1 MEKLVEKSNKAILST
16 VYPYRRNVIGEINWN
31 WRMNGIIGARG
42 TGKTT
47 LLLQKLK
54 ELKQNGHDVLFAR
67 LDDFYF
73 SDHRLVD
80 LADEFRKQ
88 GGEFLYLDEIHKY
101 PGWPEELKNVYDST
115 PEIKVVFSG
124 SSIVDLMANDA
135 DLSRRALNYEMT
147 GLSFREFL
155 LMSGIVTSPP
165 LSLDE
170 ILQNHVEIAAG
181 LIRQVPILK
190 YFRIYLKSG
199 YYPYFLEPDR
209 DYLLTLEQVI
219 RTVMEVDMRFIE
231 NYDVTQSRKMLLLL
245 KIIASSVPFKPN
257 VAKISEKT
265 GLHRH
270 TVLQY
275 FHYLEKAR
283 MIKLLNLPEKHI
295 SRLQKPDK
303 IFLEN
308 PNLFYA
314 LNPEMADIGNLR
326 ETFALNQLSV
336 KHEVHLH
343 DQVDF
348 NVDHKYLAE
357 IGGKNKNNHQVKELD
372 NAFLFL
378 DDIEIGHHNT
388 IPLWL
393 LGFLY

>member
-1 MEKLVEKSNKAILST
+1 MEKLVEKSTKAILST
-16 VYPYRRNVIGEINWN
+16 DYPYRRHVIGDINWD
-31 WRMNGIIGARG
+31 WKMNGIIGARG

-47 LLLQKLK
+47 LLLQQLK
-54 ELKQNGHDVLFAR
+54 EQMQSGHEVLFAR

-73 SDHRLVD
+73 SDHRLYD

-101 PGWPEELKNVYDST
+101 PGWPEELKNIYDSM
-115 PEIKVVFSG
+115 PELKIVFSG
-124 SSIVDLMANDA
+124 SSIIDLMKTDA
-135 DLSRRALNYEMT
+135 DLSRRALKYEMT
-147 GLSFREFL
+147 GLSFREYL
-155 LMSGIVTSPP
+155 LMSGIANSSP

-170 ILQNHVEIAAG
+170 ILQNHVEIAAAM
-181 LIRQVPILK
+181 IRQIPVLK
-190 YFRIYLKSG
+190 YFRAYLKTG
-199 YYPYFLEPDR
+199 YYPYFLEPNR

-257 VAKISEKT
+257 VMKISEKT

-314 LNPEMADIGNLR
+314 LNPEMVDVGNLR

-336 KHEVHLH
+336 KHEVNLH

-348 NVDHKYLAE
+348 MVDQTYLVE
-357 IGGKNKNNHQVKELD
+357 IGGKNKNSRQIKELD

-378 DDIEIGHHNT
+378 DDIEIGHLKT

>member
-1 MEKLVEKSNKAILST
+1 MERLIEKSNKAILST
-16 VYPYRRNVIGEINWN
+16 DYPYRRHVIGKINWN
-31 WRMNGIIGARG
+31 WKMNGIIGARG

-54 ELKQNGHDVLFAR
+54 ELKQEGHDVLYAR

-73 SDHRLVD
+73 SDHRLND

-88 GGEFLYLDEIHKY
+88 GGGFLYLDEIHKY
-101 PGWPEELKNVYDST
+101 PGWPEELKNIYDT
-115 PEIKVVFSG
+115 MPELKVVFSG
-124 SSIVDLMANDA
+124 SSIIDLMATDA

-155 LMSGIVTSPP
+155 LMSGISNSTPF
-165 LSLDE
+165 SLDE

-181 LIRQVPILK
+181 MIRQFPVLK
-190 YFRIYLKSG
+190 YFRTYLRSG

-245 KIIASSVPFKPN
+245 KIIASSAPFKPN
-257 VAKISEKT
+257 VLKISERT

-283 MIKLLNLPEKHI
+283 MIKLLNHPEKHI

-314 LNPEMADIGNLR
+314 LNPEMVDIGNLR
-326 ETFALNQLSV
+326 ETFVLNQLSV
-336 KHEVHLH
+336 NHEVNLH
-343 DQVDF
+343 ARVDF
-348 NVDHKYLAE
+348 MVDFKYLLE
-357 IGGKNKNNHQVKELD
+357 IGGKNKKSSQIKDLD
-372 NAFLFL
+372 HAFLFM
-378 DDIEIGHHNT
+378 DDIEIGNKRT
-388 IPLWL
+388 IPIWL